1 MRLTQLQIAFTYR
14 FYVPCKH
21 AFYRV
26 WSDMLGQ
33 GGTLS
38 SLTSHKDEEGREGSG
53 LRPLA
58 QGEAGRRG
66 SSDHVA
72 KFKQLRGM
80 LRRPDA

>member
-1 MRLTQLQIAFTYR
+1 
-14 FYVPCKH
+14 
-21 AFYRV
+21 
-26 WSDMLGQ
+26 MLGQ

-66 SSDHVA
+66 QAYYECGRKGARTGCISTSI
-72 KFKQLRGM
+72 R
-80 LRRPDA
+80 